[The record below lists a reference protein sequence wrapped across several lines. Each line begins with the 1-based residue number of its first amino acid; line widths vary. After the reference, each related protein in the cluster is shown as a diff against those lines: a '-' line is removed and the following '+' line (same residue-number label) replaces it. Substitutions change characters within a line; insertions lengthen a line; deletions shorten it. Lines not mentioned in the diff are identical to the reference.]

1 MNQANPQKTHTET
14 DETPSNN
21 ENNKEHTTVIKQE
34 ESKKLLR
41 RKTGMTTGSRKQAQR
56 VCGPRSERDDEVLE
70 RLEKPVGTAKRCFRV
85 KVVGSNP
92 AGPTKNCV

>member
-1 MNQANPQKTHTET
+1 
-14 DETPSNN
+14 
-21 ENNKEHTTVIKQE
+21 
-34 ESKKLLR
+34 
-41 RKTGMTTGSRKQAQR
+41 MTTGSRKQAQR

-92 AGPTKNCV
+92 AGPTKNLFDQNNNKGFHFSEHYIKKWGV